1 MVVQVSKQLNFNA
14 VDFVSS
20 MIRTH
25 HSRIFVFDDW
35 HSKQNFFKQFFSG
48 IFIAI
53 VMTGLDQDMMQ
64 KNLTCKNLHDAKKNM
79 YWYGIAFVPLNLLF
93 LTLGAMLLMLA
104 AKNNIA
110 LPALSDDILPLFATQ
125 YLGPVVTFLFIIG
138 IIAAAF
144 ASSDS
149 ALASLTTSFSVDILG
164 VQHMEPKVAERKRKY
179 THIGMSVVFVV
190 IMLVFKLL
198 NNKSI
203 IDAIYTIAGYTYGP
217 LLGMFAF
224 GLFTK
229 LLVRDK
235 MVPFVAIAS
244 PFLCYGLNYLSTNLF
259 HYPLGYELLMING
272 LITFAGMWMI
282 SKKKQNFSE
291 VLKVGKVVTR

>member
-1 MVVQVSKQLNFNA
+1 
-14 VDFVSS
+14 
-20 MIRTH
+20 
-25 HSRIFVFDDW
+25 
-35 HSKQNFFKQFFSG
+35 
-48 IFIAI
+48 
-53 VMTGLDQDMMQ
+53 
-64 KNLTCKNLHDAKKNM
+64 
-79 YWYGIAFVPLNLLF
+79 
-93 LTLGAMLLMLA
+93 
-104 AKNNIA
+104 
-110 LPALSDDILPLFATQ
+110 LPVLSDDILPLFATQ

-164 VQHMEPKVAERKRKY
+164 VQKLEPKDAERKRKY

-190 IMLVFKLL
+190 IMLIFKIL

-203 IDAIYTIAGYTYGP
+203 IDAIYTIAAYTYGP

-229 LLVRDK
+229 RQVRDK
-235 MVPFVAIAS
+235 LVPFVAIAS
-244 PFLCYGLNYLSTNLF
+244 PFICFGLNSISTNLL

-272 LITFAGMWMI
+272 LITFAGMWLLSAKENSNRTKI
-282 SKKKQNFSE
+282 KNSF
-291 VLKVGKVVTR
+291 

>member
-1 MVVQVSKQLNFNA
+1 
-14 VDFVSS
+14 
-20 MIRTH
+20 
-25 HSRIFVFDDW
+25 
-35 HSKQNFFKQFFSG
+35 
-48 IFIAI
+48 
-53 VMTGLDQDMMQ
+53 MTGLDQDMMQ

-110 LPALSDDILPLFATQ
+110 LPVLSDDILPLFATQ

-190 IMLVFKLL
+190 IMLVFKVL

-229 LLVRDK
+229 LKVRDK
-235 MVPFVAIAS
+235 MVPYIAIAS
-244 PFLCYGLNYLSTNLF
+244 PFLCYGLNSLSTNLL